1 MLGKSDHQKKRKEKK
16 KCLLFIVLLASNS
29 GFSLFSFYIA
39 FFFFFLNLISNMN
52 LRQNQTEIVDG
63 KVSRELSGFWFCLF
77 FQVILDST
85 LRNSQDL
92 KSILFIDN
100 VFSCSFW

>member
-1 MLGKSDHQKKRKEKK
+1 
-16 KCLLFIVLLASNS
+16 
-29 GFSLFSFYIA
+29 
-39 FFFFFLNLISNMN
+39 MN